1 MTSGVTMSFQMNDLI
16 KTSKER
22 EGSAHEMCI
31 AQIPVH
37 TSEFKV
43 QLPIAPPC
51 VNHRQITYE
60 TGLQWDH
67 QKHLLNKF

>member
-37 TSEFKV
+37 TSDFKV
-43 QLPIAPPC
+43 HLPVAPPC
-51 VNHRQITYE
+51 VNYRQIT
-60 TGLQWDH
+60 
-67 QKHLLNKF
+67 